1 VAVEFFIPGTHA
13 IIQTFVC
20 IYAICRR
27 HKSENLHLAGL
38 LQPLEVPSTVW
49 ADIAMDFVEGFPKVS
64 GKSIILTVVD
74 RFSKYA
80 YFIPLGHPYTATSM
94 ARAFFTEIVC
104 LHSLPCSIASD
115 RDLAFM
121 GNFWRE
127 LFK

>member
-1 VAVEFFIPGTHA
+1 
-13 IIQTFVC
+13 
-20 IYAICRR
+20 
-27 HKSENLHLAGL
+27 
-38 LQPLEVPSTVW
+38 
-49 ADIAMDFVEGFPKVS
+49 MDFVEGFVKVS

-104 LHSLPCSIASD
+104 LHRRLPCSIASD
-115 RDLAFM
+115 RDLAFT

-127 LFK
+127 FKRFGITLQISTAF